1 LPPLRTIQFVINDK
15 GAGGRMLSLSEARA
29 LETSGGTMTIK
40 NTSRVQGP
48 APAAGPNV
56 SATVDS
62 NHLIPEANESNNAL
76 AKGLGCA
83 GPTSPTV
90 TPTPP
95 RLLKT
100 PMKVQ
105 PIEPAPR
112 R

>member
-1 LPPLRTIQFVINDK
+1 
-15 GAGGRMLSLSEARA
+15 
-29 LETSGGTMTIK
+29 MTIK
-40 NTSRVQGP
+40 STSLVQGP
-48 APAAGPNV
+48 APATRPNV

-62 NHLIPEANESNNAL
+62 KRLIPEANETNNTL
-76 AKGLGCA
+76 AKGLVCA

-100 PMKVQ
+100 PRKVQ